1 MTLEVA
7 MSENGRKTVE
17 VPNVVTVRQLAEL
30 VHASPIEIIKQ
41 LMSNGVM
48 ANINQQLDFDT
59 AAIVVAELGYEA
71 KAQPLPEPEEKEE
84 ETQSPEWRRMIEA
97 EAAENLAD
105 RPPVVTILGHV
116 DHGKT
121 SLLDVIRKT
130 NVAAGEAGGIT
141 QHVAAYQVEHQN
153 RRITFLDTPGH
164 EAFTQ
169 MRMRGAQATDIAILV
184 VAADD
189 GVMPQ
194 TREAYAHA
202 KAARVPI
209 IVALNKI
216 DKPNA
221 NPDRVKQQ
229 LAEVGLAPDEWGGKT
244 IVVPVSAKNK
254 TGIEDLLEAIL
265 LVADDT
271 AIKANPKTAAS
282 GTVIEAELDRA
293 RGVIA
298 TLLVQNGTLRAGDI
312 LVAGTAHGKIRAMFN
327 DKGAQVREAMPS
339 SPVAVLGLSEVPVPG
354 DLFRVVG
361 SDREA
366 RSIVN
371 ERKATQKAAEAKPEA
386 AMSLDQVFARFKAG
400 EAKELAL
407 IVKADA
413 QGSLEPIVS
422 SLEKLASGDGPRVNI
437 LYAETGNVTENDVK
451 LAAASSAIVIGFS
464 VAVETAAQRLAEAS
478 GVSIRQYDVIYR
490 ITEDIDKA
498 LKGLLEPE
506 YAPVVIGRAEVRAVF
521 RIGRLG
527 NVAGCIVR
535 DGELR
540 RNAKIR
546 VIRGGKVEHDGE
558 VASLKHE
565 KEDVRDVQKGYECGV
580 GLKDFESFKV
590 GDILEAYVI
599 ERVN

>member
-1 MTLEVA
+1 
-7 MSENGRKTVE
+7 MSENGRKVVE
-17 VPNVVTVRQLAEL
+17 LPSSITVRQLAEL
-30 VHASPIEIIKQ
+30 VKTSPIEIIKQ

-59 AAIVVAELGYEA
+59 AAIVVGELGFDA
-71 KAQPLPEPEEKEE
+71 KAEALPEPEDSKEE
-84 ETQSPEWRRMIEA
+84 VNQAPEWRRMIEA
-97 EAAENLAD
+97 EDARSLSD

-121 SLLDVIRKT
+121 SLLDVIRKE

-141 QHVAAYQVEHQN
+141 QRVAAYQVEHN
-153 RRITFLDTPGH
+153 GRRITFLDTPGH
-164 EAFTQ
+164 EAFTA

-202 KAARVPI
+202 KSAGVPI
-209 IVALNKI
+209 IVALNKV

-229 LAEVGLAPDEWGGKT
+229 LAEIGLAPDEWGGKT
-244 IVVPVSAKNK
+244 MVVPVSAKLK
-254 TGIEDLLEAIL
+254 TGIDDLLEAIL

-271 AIKANPKTAAS
+271 NIKANPKGVAS
-282 GTVIEAELDRA
+282 GTVIEAEIA
-293 RGVIA
+293 KAKGVMA
-298 TLLVQNGTLRAGDI
+298 TLLVQNGTLRSGEI
-312 LVAGTAHGKIRAMFN
+312 IVAGSAYGKIRAMYN
-327 DKGAQVREAMPS
+327 DKGATIREALPS
-339 SPVAVLGLSEVPVPG
+339 SPVAVLGLSAVPLPG

-361 SDREA
+361 SEREA
-366 RSIVN
+366 RAIAAQ
-371 ERKATQKAAEAKPEA
+371 RKDDAKAAAVKPAE
-386 AMSLDQVFARFKAG
+386 AMSLDQVFAKFKAG

-422 SLEKLASGDGPRVNI
+422 SLRKLSITDGPRVNV
-437 LYAETGNVTENDVK
+437 LYSETGNITENDVM
-451 LAAASSAIVIGFS
+451 LATASNAIIIGFS
-464 VAVETAAQRLAEAS
+464 VSADSAAQRLAETN
-478 GVSIRQYDVIYR
+478 GVSIRQYDIIYR
-490 ITEDIDKA
+490 VTEDIEKA
-498 LKGLLEPE
+498 LKGMLEPE
-506 YAPVVIGRAEVRAVF
+506 YKSVVMGRAEVRAVF

-527 NVAGCIVR
+527 NIAGCIVR
-535 DGELR
+535 EGELK
-540 RNAKIR
+540 RNAKVR
-546 VIRGGKVEHDGE
+546 VVRQGKIEFDGE

-565 KEDVRDVQKGYECGV
+565 KEDVREVQKGFECGV
-580 GLKDFESFKV
+580 GVRDFEAFKV
-590 GDILEAYVI
+590 GDVLEFYTV